1 MTENEVF
8 MNKLLT
14 RFKASEHG
22 GEYLMRFISAW
33 LCSLIL
39 ILPFRPIS
47 KIFDK
52 EYAGEAPY
60 LLLILFFA
68 VFYSLLTVLRFIPKL
83 REMKTDCAA
92 LLISTAQFTVAYAA
106 VMFREKGTNIDFFLG
121 VVLFIALAVWYTV
134 GKQRIRLPKFSKK
147 CWIAVLALSAVFM
160 LVFTALAM
168 SLRYYKLCT
177 PCFDFG
183 IFTQMFENMKDG
195 LGPVT
200 TVERNYE
207 LSHFAV
213 HFSPAYY
220 LMLPFYMLFPHPVTL
235 QILQGIFVTSGII
248 PVFLIA
254 RKYGFSLI
262 HSSLFSAIYAL
273 YPAFTGGCSYDIHEN
288 CMLPAFLLWLIWATE
303 REKAIPML
311 VFTLLTLTIKE
322 DAAVYVAVIGL
333 YLLLSDRSK
342 KTRTLGAVIFVTAC
356 IYFFAVCAYLNY
368 SGLGIMEWRYKDYMY
383 RGGALITSIVVTA
396 FTNPGYILSNL
407 FTGEKLTFT
416 VQTLGVLGGIP
427 LVSRKIARYILL
439 IPFVLVNLMPTY
451 PYQHSIYFQYVF
463 GSCVLVIWLFIM
475 NMSELSYNRARCF
488 TVFSLIACAVMFM
501 STMTGYLNNFYD
513 NDYEAHGAV
522 ISYLEQLPDNGNES
536 ITANTFFIPPLYK
549 QKELYTINDRDVPTD
564 ESAPLADIVLLDR
577 TNVKFETNYNYFT
590 SLGMKEVTIE
600 DERVA
605 CLVCRL
611 ES

>member
-1 MTENEVF
+1 

-22 GEYLMRFISAW
+22 SEYLMRFISAW
-33 LCSLIL
+33 LCSLIF
-39 ILPFRPIS
+39 ILPFRPIIVS
-47 KIFDK
+47 QVFNK
-52 EYAGEAPY
+52 EYAGEVSY
-60 LLLILFFA
+60 LKLIILFA
-68 VFYSLLTVLRFIPKL
+68 VFYGLFTGLRFIPRLKKL
-83 REMKTDCAA
+83 KTDSAA
-92 LLISTAQFTVAYAA
+92 LLISTAQFTVAYAV
-106 VMFREKGTNIDFFLG
+106 VMFRENGTNIDFFLG
-121 VVLFIALAVWYTV
+121 VVPFIALAVWYTV
-134 GKQRIRLPKFSKK
+134 GKYKISLPKIMKK
-147 CWIAVLALSAVFM
+147 CWIAVIVLSAVFM

-168 SLRYYKLCT
+168 TMRYYKLST
-177 PCFDFG
+177 PAFDFG
-183 IFTQMFENMKDG
+183 IFAQMFENMKDG

-200 TVERNYE
+200 TVERNYR

-220 LMLPFYMLFPHPVTL
+220 LLLPFYMLFPHPVTL
-235 QILQGIFVTSGII
+235 QVLQGMLVTSGMI

-288 CMLPAFLLWLIWATE
+288 CMLPAFLLWLIWAVE
-303 REKAIPML
+303 REKTLPML
-311 VFTLLTLTIKE
+311 VFALLTLLVKE

-333 YLLLSDRSK
+333 YLLLSDRSE
-342 KTRTLGAVIFVTAC
+342 KTRALGAVIFGAAC
-356 IYFFAVCAYLNY
+356 VYFFAVCAYLNN

-383 RGGALITSIVVTA
+383 SGGALITSIVVTA

-427 LVSRKIARYILL
+427 LVSKKLARYILL
-439 IPFVLVNLMPTY
+439 IPFVLVNLMPEY
-451 PYQHSIYFQYVF
+451 VYQHSIYFQYVF
-463 GSCVLVIWLFIM
+463 GSCALIIWLFIM
-475 NMSELSYNRARCF
+475 NISELSYNRARCF
-488 TVFSLIACAVMFM
+488 TVFSFIACAVMFM
-501 STMTGYLNNFYD
+501 STMTGYWNNFYD

-522 ISYLEQLPDNGNES
+522 ISYLEQLPDNANES

-564 ESAPLADIVLLDR
+564 ESAPLSDIVLLDR
-577 TNVKFETNYNYFT
+577 RNAKFETNYNYFT

-611 ES
+611 EL

>member
-1 MTENEVF
+1 
-8 MNKLLT
+8 
-14 RFKASEHG
+14 
-22 GEYLMRFISAW
+22 
-33 LCSLIL
+33 
-39 ILPFRPIS
+39 
-47 KIFDK
+47 
-52 EYAGEAPY
+52 
-60 LLLILFFA
+60 
-68 VFYSLLTVLRFIPKL
+68 
-83 REMKTDCAA
+83 
-92 LLISTAQFTVAYAA
+92 
-106 VMFREKGTNIDFFLG
+106 
-121 VVLFIALAVWYTV
+121 
-134 GKQRIRLPKFSKK
+134 
-147 CWIAVLALSAVFM
+147 M

-168 SLRYYKLCT
+168 AMRYYKLST
-177 PCFDFG
+177 PAFDFG
-183 IFTQMFENMKDG
+183 IFAQMFENMKDG
-195 LGPVT
+195 FGPIT
-200 TVERNYE
+200 TVERNYR

-288 CMLPAFLLWLIWATE
+288 CMLPAFLLWLIWAVE
-303 REKAIPML
+303 REKAVPML
-311 VFTLLTLTIKE
+311 VFALLTLLVKE

-333 YLLLSDRSK
+333 YLILSDRSE
-342 KTRTLGAVIFVTAC
+342 KTRALGAVIFGAAC
-356 IYFFAVCAYLNY
+356 VYFFAVCAYLNN

-439 IPFVLVNLMPTY
+439 IPLVLVNLMPTY
-451 PYQHSIYFQYVF
+451 QYQHSIYFQYVF

-522 ISYLEQLPDNGNES
+522 ISYLEQLPDNANES

-549 QKELYTINDRDVPTD
+549 QKELYTINDRDEPTS
-564 ESAPLADIVLLDR
+564 ESAPPADIVLLDR

>member
-1 MTENEVF
+1 

-47 KIFDK
+47 KVFDK
-52 EYAGEAPY
+52 EYAGEVSY
-60 LLLILFFA
+60 LKLIILFA
-68 VFYSLLTVLRFIPKL
+68 VFYGLFTGLRFIPRLKKL
-83 REMKTDCAA
+83 KTDSAA
-92 LLISTAQFTVAYAA
+92 LLISTAQFTVAYAV
-106 VMFREKGTNIDFFLG
+106 VMFRENGTNIDFFLG
-121 VVLFIALAVWYTV
+121 VVPFIALAVWYTV
-134 GKQRIRLPKFSKK
+134 GKYKISLPKIMKK
-147 CWIAVLALSAVFM
+147 CWIAVIVLSAVFM

-168 SLRYYKLCT
+168 AMRYYKLST
-177 PCFDFG
+177 PAFDFG
-183 IFTQMFENMKDG
+183 IFAQMFENMKDG
-195 LGPVT
+195 LGPIT
-200 TVERNYE
+200 TVERNYR

-288 CMLPAFLLWLIWATE
+288 CMLPAFLLWLIWAVE
-303 REKAIPML
+303 REKTVPML
-311 VFTLLTLTIKE
+311 VFALLTLLVKE

-333 YLLLSDRSK
+333 YLILSDRSK
-342 KTRTLGAVIFVTAC
+342 KTRALGTVIFVAAC
-356 IYFFAVCAYLNY
+356 VYFFAVCAYLNY
-368 SGLGIMEWRYKDYMY
+368 NGLGIMQWRYKDYMY
-383 RGGALITSIVVTA
+383 SGGALITSIVVTA

-407 FTGEKLTFT
+407 FTGDKLNFT

-427 LVSRKIARYILL
+427 LVSKKLARYILL
-439 IPFVLVNLMPTY
+439 IPFVLVNLMPEY
-451 PYQHSIYFQYVF
+451 VYQHSIYFQYVF
-463 GSCVLVIWLFIM
+463 GSCALIIWLFIM
-475 NMSELSYNRARCF
+475 NISELSYNRARCF
-488 TVFSLIACAVMFM
+488 TVFSFIACAVMFM
-501 STMTGYLNNFYD
+501 STMTGYWNNFYD

-522 ISYLEQLPDNGNES
+522 ISYLEQLPDNANES

-564 ESAPLADIVLLDR
+564 ESAPLSDIVLLDR
-577 TNVKFETNYNYFT
+577 RNAKFETNYNYFT
-590 SLGMKEVTIE
+590 SLGLKEVTIE

-611 ES
+611 EL

>member
-1 MTENEVF
+1 

-22 GEYLMRFISAW
+22 SEYLMRFISAW
-33 LCSLIL
+33 LCSLIF
-39 ILPFRPIS
+39 ILPFRPIIVN
-47 KIFDK
+47 KVFNK
-52 EYAGEAPY
+52 EYAGEVSY
-60 LLLILFFA
+60 LKLIILFA
-68 VFYSLLTVLRFIPKL
+68 VFYGLFTGLRFIPRLKKL
-83 REMKTDCAA
+83 KTDSAA
-92 LLISTAQFTVAYAA
+92 LLISTAQFTVAYAV
-106 VMFREKGTNIDFFLG
+106 VMFRENGTNIDFFLG
-121 VVLFIALAVWYTV
+121 VVPFIALAVWYTV
-134 GKQRIRLPKFSKK
+134 GKYKISLPKIMKK
-147 CWIAVLALSAVFM
+147 CWIAVIVLSAVFM

-168 SLRYYKLCT
+168 TMRYYKLST
-177 PCFDFG
+177 PAFDFG

-200 TVERNYE
+200 TVERNYR

-220 LMLPFYMLFPHPVTL
+220 LLLPFYMLFPHPVTL
-235 QILQGIFVTSGII
+235 QVLQGMLVTSGMI

-288 CMLPAFLLWLIWATE
+288 CMLPAFLLWLIWAVE
-303 REKAIPML
+303 REKTLPML
-311 VFTLLTLTIKE
+311 VFALLTLLVKE

-333 YLLLSDRSK
+333 YLLLSDRSE
-342 KTRTLGAVIFVTAC
+342 KTRALGAVIFGAAC
-356 IYFFAVCAYLNY
+356 VYFFAVCAYLNN
-368 SGLGIMEWRYKDYMY
+368 SGLGIMQWRYKDYMY
-383 RGGALITSIVVTA
+383 SGGALITSIVVTA

-407 FTGEKLTFT
+407 FTGDKLNFT

-427 LVSRKIARYILL
+427 LVSKKLARYILL
-439 IPFVLVNLMPTY
+439 IPFVLVNLMPEY
-451 PYQHSIYFQYVF
+451 VYQHSIYFQYVF
-463 GSCVLVIWLFIM
+463 GSCALIIWLFIM
-475 NMSELSYNRARCF
+475 NISELSYNRARCF
-488 TVFSLIACAVMFM
+488 TVFSFIACAVMFM
-501 STMTGYLNNFYD
+501 STMTGYWNNFYD

-522 ISYLEQLPDNGNES
+522 ISYLEQLPDNANES

-564 ESAPLADIVLLDR
+564 ESAPLSDIVLLDR
-577 TNVKFETNYNYFT
+577 RNAKFETNYNYFI

-611 ES
+611 EL

>member
-1 MTENEVF
+1 

-22 GEYLMRFISAW
+22 SEYLMRFISAW
-33 LCSLIL
+33 LCSLIF
-39 ILPFRPIS
+39 ILPFRPIIVS
-47 KIFDK
+47 QVFNK
-52 EYAGEAPY
+52 EYAGEVSY
-60 LLLILFFA
+60 LKLIILFA
-68 VFYSLLTVLRFIPKL
+68 VFYGLFTGLRFIPRLKKL
-83 REMKTDCAA
+83 KTDSAA
-92 LLISTAQFTVAYAA
+92 LLISTAQFTVAYAV
-106 VMFREKGTNIDFFLG
+106 VMFRENGTNIDFFLG
-121 VVLFIALAVWYTV
+121 VVPFIALAVWYTV
-134 GKQRIRLPKFSKK
+134 GKYKISLPKIMKK
-147 CWIAVLALSAVFM
+147 CWIAVIVLSAVFM

-168 SLRYYKLCT
+168 TMRYYKLST
-177 PCFDFG
+177 PAFDFG

-200 TVERNYE
+200 TVERNYR

-220 LMLPFYMLFPHPVTL
+220 LLLPFYMLFPHPVTL
-235 QILQGIFVTSGII
+235 QILQAIFVTSGMI

-288 CMLPAFLLWLIWATE
+288 CMLPAFLLWLIWAVE
-303 REKAIPML
+303 REKTLPML
-311 VFTLLTLTIKE
+311 VFALLTLLVKE

-333 YLLLSDRSK
+333 YLLLSDRSE
-342 KTRTLGAVIFVTAC
+342 KTRALGAVIFGAAC
-356 IYFFAVCAYLNY
+356 VYFFAVCAYLNN

-383 RGGALITSIVVTA
+383 SGGALITSIVVTA

-407 FTGEKLTFT
+407 FTGDKLNFT

-427 LVSRKIARYILL
+427 LVSKKLARYILL
-439 IPFVLVNLMPTY
+439 IPFVLVNLMPEY
-451 PYQHSIYFQYVF
+451 VYQHSIYFQYVF
-463 GSCVLVIWLFIM
+463 GSCALIIWLFIM
-475 NMSELSYNRARCF
+475 NISELSYNRARCF
-488 TVFSLIACAVMFM
+488 TVFSFIACAVMFM
-501 STMTGYLNNFYD
+501 STMTGYWNNFYD

-522 ISYLEQLPDNGNES
+522 ISYLEQLPDNANES

-564 ESAPLADIVLLDR
+564 ESAPLSDIVLLDR
-577 TNVKFETNYNYFT
+577 RNAKFETNYNYFT

-611 ES
+611 EL

>member
-1 MTENEVF
+1 

-22 GEYLMRFISAW
+22 SEYLMRFISAW
-33 LCSLIL
+33 LCSLIF
-39 ILPFRPIS
+39 ILPFRPIIVS
-47 KIFDK
+47 QVFNK
-52 EYAGEAPY
+52 EYAGEVSY
-60 LLLILFFA
+60 LKLIILFA
-68 VFYSLLTVLRFIPKL
+68 VFYGLFTGLRFIPRLKKL
-83 REMKTDCAA
+83 KTDSAA
-92 LLISTAQFTVAYAA
+92 LLISTAQFTVAYAV
-106 VMFREKGTNIDFFLG
+106 VMFRENGTNIDFFLG
-121 VVLFIALAVWYTV
+121 VVPFIALAVWYTV
-134 GKQRIRLPKFSKK
+134 GKYKISLPKIMKK
-147 CWIAVLALSAVFM
+147 CWIAVIVLSAVFM

-168 SLRYYKLCT
+168 TMRYYKLST
-177 PCFDFG
+177 PAFDFG

-200 TVERNYE
+200 TVERNYR

-220 LMLPFYMLFPHPVTL
+220 LLLPFYMLFPHPVTL
-235 QILQGIFVTSGII
+235 QVLQGMLVTSGMI

-288 CMLPAFLLWLIWATE
+288 CMLPAFLLWLIWAIE
-303 REKAIPML
+303 REKTIPMF
-311 VFTLLTLTIKE
+311 VFATLTLLVKE

-333 YLLLSDRSK
+333 YLLLSDRSE
-342 KTRTLGAVIFVTAC
+342 KTRALGAVIFGAAC
-356 IYFFAVCAYLNY
+356 VYFFAVCAYLNY
-368 SGLGIMEWRYKDYMY
+368 NGLGIMQWRYKDYMY
-383 RGGALITSIVVTA
+383 SGGALITSIVVTA

-407 FTGEKLTFT
+407 FTGDKLNFT

-427 LVSRKIARYILL
+427 LVSKKLARYILL
-439 IPFVLVNLMPTY
+439 IPFVLVNLMPEY
-451 PYQHSIYFQYVF
+451 VYQHSIYFQYVF
-463 GSCVLVIWLFIM
+463 GSCALIIWLFIM
-475 NMSELSYNRARCF
+475 NISELSYNRARCF
-488 TVFSLIACAVMFM
+488 TVFSFIACAVMFM
-501 STMTGYLNNFYD
+501 STMTGYWNNFYD

-522 ISYLEQLPDNGNES
+522 ISYLEQLPDNANES

-564 ESAPLADIVLLDR
+564 ESAPLSDIVLLDR
-577 TNVKFETNYNYFT
+577 RNAKFETNYNYFT

-611 ES
+611 EL

>member
-1 MTENEVF
+1 

-22 GEYLMRFISAW
+22 SEYLMRFISAW
-33 LCSLIL
+33 LCSLIF
-39 ILPFRPIS
+39 ILPFRPIIVN
-47 KIFDK
+47 KVFNK
-52 EYAGEAPY
+52 EYAGEVSY
-60 LLLILFFA
+60 LKLIILFA
-68 VFYSLLTVLRFIPKL
+68 VFYGLFTGLRFIPRLKKL
-83 REMKTDCAA
+83 KTDSAA
-92 LLISTAQFTVAYAA
+92 LLISTAQFTVAYAV
-106 VMFREKGTNIDFFLG
+106 VMFRENGTNIDFFLG
-121 VVLFIALAVWYTV
+121 VVPFIALAVWYTV
-134 GKQRIRLPKFSKK
+134 GKYKISLPKIMKK
-147 CWIAVLALSAVFM
+147 CWIAVIVLSAVFM

-168 SLRYYKLCT
+168 TMRYYKLST
-177 PCFDFG
+177 PAFDFG

-200 TVERNYE
+200 TVERNYR

-220 LMLPFYMLFPHPVTL
+220 LLLPFYMLFPHPVTL
-235 QILQGIFVTSGII
+235 QVLQGMLVTSGMI

-288 CMLPAFLLWLIWATE
+288 CMLPAFLLWLIWAVE
-303 REKAIPML
+303 REKTLPML
-311 VFTLLTLTIKE
+311 VFALLTLLVKE

-333 YLLLSDRSK
+333 YLLLSDRSE
-342 KTRTLGAVIFVTAC
+342 KTRALGAVIFGAAC
-356 IYFFAVCAYLNY
+356 VYFFAVCAYLNN
-368 SGLGIMEWRYKDYMY
+368 SGLGIMQWRYKDYMY
-383 RGGALITSIVVTA
+383 SGGALITSIVVTA

-407 FTGEKLTFT
+407 FTGDKLNFT

-427 LVSRKIARYILL
+427 LVSKKLARYILL
-439 IPFVLVNLMPTY
+439 IPFVLVNLMPEY
-451 PYQHSIYFQYVF
+451 VYQHSIYFQYVF
-463 GSCVLVIWLFIM
+463 GSCALIIWLFIM
-475 NMSELSYNRARCF
+475 NISELSYNRARCF
-488 TVFSLIACAVMFM
+488 TVFSFIACAVMFM
-501 STMTGYLNNFYD
+501 STMTGYWNNFYD

-522 ISYLEQLPDNGNES
+522 ISYLEQLPDNANES

-564 ESAPLADIVLLDR
+564 ESAPLSDIVLLDR
-577 TNVKFETNYNYFT
+577 RNAKFETNYNYFT

-611 ES
+611 EL

>member
-1 MTENEVF
+1 M

-22 GEYLMRFISAW
+22 SEYLMRFISAW
-33 LCSLIL
+33 LCSLIF
-39 ILPFRPIS
+39 ILPFRPIIVN
-47 KIFDK
+47 KVFNK
-52 EYAGEAPY
+52 EYAGEVSY
-60 LLLILFFA
+60 LKLIILFA
-68 VFYSLLTVLRFIPKL
+68 VFYGLFTGLRFIPRLKKL
-83 REMKTDCAA
+83 KTDSAA
-92 LLISTAQFTVAYAA
+92 LLISTAQFTVAYAV
-106 VMFREKGTNIDFFLG
+106 VMFRENGTNIDFFLG
-121 VVLFIALAVWYTV
+121 VVPFIALAVWYTV
-134 GKQRIRLPKFSKK
+134 GKYKISLPKIMKK
-147 CWIAVLALSAVFM
+147 CWIAVIVLSAVFM

-168 SLRYYKLCT
+168 TMRYYKLST
-177 PCFDFG
+177 PAFDFG

-200 TVERNYE
+200 TVERNYR

-220 LMLPFYMLFPHPVTL
+220 LLLPFYMLFPHPVTL
-235 QILQGIFVTSGII
+235 QVLQGMLVTSGMI

-288 CMLPAFLLWLIWATE
+288 CMLPAFLLWLIWAIE
-303 REKAIPML
+303 REKTIPMF
-311 VFTLLTLTIKE
+311 VFATLTLLVKE

-333 YLLLSDRSK
+333 YLLLSDRSE
-342 KTRTLGAVIFVTAC
+342 KTRALGAMIFGAAC
-356 IYFFAVCAYLNY
+356 VYFFAVCAYLNN

-427 LVSRKIARYILL
+427 LVSKKLARYILL
-439 IPFVLVNLMPTY
+439 IPFVLVNLMPEY
-451 PYQHSIYFQYVF
+451 VYQHSIYFQYVF
-463 GSCVLVIWLFIM
+463 GSCALIIWLFIM
-475 NMSELSYNRARCF
+475 NISELSYNRARCF
-488 TVFSLIACAVMFM
+488 TVFSFIACAVMFM
-501 STMTGYLNNFYD
+501 STMTGYWNNFYD

-522 ISYLEQLPDNGNES
+522 ISYLEQLPDNANES

-564 ESAPLADIVLLDR
+564 ESAPLSDIVLLDR
-577 TNVKFETNYNYFT
+577 RNAKFETNYNYFT

-611 ES
+611 EL

>member
-1 MTENEVF
+1 

-14 RFKASEHG
+14 RFKASKHG
-22 GEYLMRFISAW
+22 SEYLMRFISAW
-33 LCSLIL
+33 LFSLVL
-39 ILPFRPIS
+39 ILPFRPIIVS
-47 KIFDK
+47 QVFNK
-52 EYAGEAPY
+52 EYAGEVSY
-60 LLLILFFA
+60 LELIILFA
-68 VFYSLLTVLRFIPKL
+68 VFYGILTGLRFIPRLKKL
-83 REMKTDCAA
+83 KTDSAA
-92 LLISTAQFTVAYAA
+92 LLISTAQFTVAYAV

-134 GKQRIRLPKFSKK
+134 GKYRISLPKIMKK
-147 CWIAVLALSAVFM
+147 YWIAVIVLSAVFM
-160 LVFTALAM
+160 LTFTALAM
-168 SLRYYKLCT
+168 SMRYYKLCT
-177 PCFDFG
+177 PAFDFG
-183 IFTQMFENMKDG
+183 IFTQMFANMKDG

-235 QILQGIFVTSGII
+235 QVLQGLLVTSGII

-273 YPAFTGGCSYDIHEN
+273 YPALTGGCSYDIHEN
-288 CMLPAFLLWLIWATE
+288 CMLPAFLLWLIWAIE
-303 REKAIPML
+303 REKTIPML
-311 VFTLLTLTIKE
+311 VFAVLTLLVKE

-342 KTRTLGAVIFVTAC
+342 KTRKLGAVIFMAAC
-356 IYFFAVCAYLNY
+356 VYFFVVCAYLNNN
-368 SGLGIMEWRYKDYMY
+368 GLGIMDWRYKDYMY
-383 RGGALITSIVVTA
+383 SGGALITSIVVTA

-407 FTGEKLTFT
+407 FTGDKLNFT

-427 LVSRKIARYILL
+427 LVSKKLARYILL

-451 PYQHSIYFQYVF
+451 QYQHSIFFQYVF
-463 GSCVLVIWLFIM
+463 GSCALIIWLFIM
-475 NMSELSYNRARCF
+475 NISELSYNKARCF
-488 TVFSLIACAVMFM
+488 TVFSFIACAVMFM
-501 STMTGYLNNFYD
+501 STMTGFFNNFYD

-522 ISYLEQLPDNGNES
+522 ISYLEQLPDNANES
-536 ITANTFFIPPLYK
+536 ITANTFFIPSLYK

-564 ESAPLADIVLLDR
+564 ESAPLSDIVLLDR
-577 TNVKFETNYNYFT
+577 RNAKFETNYNYFI
-590 SLGMKEVTIE
+590 SQGMKEVTIE
-600 DERVA
+600 DERVS

-611 ES
+611 EL

>member
-1 MTENEVF
+1 

-22 GEYLMRFISAW
+22 SEYLMRFISAW
-33 LCSLIL
+33 LCSLIF
-39 ILPFRPIS
+39 ILPFRPIIVN
-47 KIFDK
+47 KVFNK
-52 EYAGEAPY
+52 EYAGEVSY
-60 LLLILFFA
+60 LKLIILFA
-68 VFYSLLTVLRFIPKL
+68 VFYGLFTGLRFIPRLKKL
-83 REMKTDCAA
+83 KTDSAA
-92 LLISTAQFTVAYAA
+92 LLISTAQFTVAYAV
-106 VMFREKGTNIDFFLG
+106 VMFRENGTNIDFFLG
-121 VVLFIALAVWYTV
+121 VVPFIALAVWYTV
-134 GKQRIRLPKFSKK
+134 GKYKISLPKIMKK
-147 CWIAVLALSAVFM
+147 CWIAVIVLSAVFM

-168 SLRYYKLCT
+168 TMRYYKLST
-177 PCFDFG
+177 PAFDFG

-200 TVERNYE
+200 TVERNYR

-220 LMLPFYMLFPHPVTL
+220 LLLPFYMLFPHPVTL
-235 QILQGIFVTSGII
+235 QVLQGMLVTSGMI

-288 CMLPAFLLWLIWATE
+288 CMLPAFLLWLIWAVE
-303 REKAIPML
+303 REKTLPML
-311 VFTLLTLTIKE
+311 VFALLTLLVKE

-333 YLLLSDRSK
+333 YLLLSDRSE
-342 KTRTLGAVIFVTAC
+342 KTRALGAVIFGAAC
-356 IYFFAVCAYLNY
+356 VYFFAVCAYLNY
-368 SGLGIMEWRYKDYMY
+368 NGLGIMQWRYKDYMY
-383 RGGALITSIVVTA
+383 SGGALITSIVVTA

-407 FTGEKLTFT
+407 FTSDKLNFT

-427 LVSRKIARYILL
+427 LVSKKLARYILL
-439 IPFVLVNLMPTY
+439 IPFVLVNLMPEY
-451 PYQHSIYFQYVF
+451 VYQHSIYFQYVF
-463 GSCVLVIWLFIM
+463 GSCALIIWLFIM
-475 NMSELSYNRARCF
+475 NISELSYNRARCF
-488 TVFSLIACAVMFM
+488 TVFSFIACAVMFM
-501 STMTGYLNNFYD
+501 STMTGYWNNFYD

-522 ISYLEQLPDNGNES
+522 ISYLEQLPDNANES

-564 ESAPLADIVLLDR
+564 ESAPLSDIVLLDR
-577 TNVKFETNYNYFT
+577 RNAKFETNYNYFT

-611 ES
+611 EL

>member
-1 MTENEVF
+1 

-47 KIFDK
+47 KVFDK

-60 LLLILFFA
+60 LLLIIFFA
-68 VFYSLLTVLRFIPKL
+68 VFYGLLTALRFIPKL

-92 LLISTAQFTVAYAA
+92 LLISAAQFTVAYAV
-106 VMFREKGTNIDFFLG
+106 VMFREKGTSIDFFLG

-134 GKQRIRLPKFSKK
+134 GKHRIRLPKFTKK
-147 CWIAVLALSAVFM
+147 CWIAVIALSAVFM

-168 SLRYYKLCT
+168 AMRYYKLST
-177 PCFDFG
+177 PAFDFG
-183 IFTQMFENMKDG
+183 IFAQMFENMKDG
-195 LGPVT
+195 LGPIT
-200 TVERNYE
+200 TVERNYR

-288 CMLPAFLLWLIWATE
+288 CMLPAFLLWLIWAVE
-303 REKAIPML
+303 REKTVPML
-311 VFTLLTLTIKE
+311 VFALLTLLVKE

-333 YLLLSDRSK
+333 YLLLSDRSE
-342 KTRTLGAVIFVTAC
+342 KTRALGAVIFGAAC
-356 IYFFAVCAYLNY
+356 VYFFAVCAYLNNN
-368 SGLGIMEWRYKDYMY
+368 GLGIMDWRYKDYMY
-383 RGGALITSIVVTA
+383 SGGALITSIVVTA

-427 LVSRKIARYILL
+427 LISKKLARYILL

-451 PYQHSIYFQYVF
+451 QYQHSIFFQYVF
-463 GSCVLVIWLFIM
+463 GSCTLLIWLFIM
-475 NMSELSYNRARCF
+475 NLSELSYNKARCF
-488 TVFSLIACAVMFM
+488 TMFSLIACAVMFA
-501 STMTGYLNNFYD
+501 STLSGLTNNFYISD
-513 NDYEAHGAV
+513 KETKSAV
-522 ISYLEQLPDNGNES
+522 IEYLEQLPDKGNES
-536 ITANTFFIPPLYK
+536 ITANTFFIPALYK
-549 QKELYTINDRDVPTD
+549 QKELYTINDRDEPTS
-564 ESAPLADIVLLDR
+564 ESAPPADIVLLDR
-577 TNVKFETNYNYFT
+577 RNAKFETNYNYFT

>member
-1 MTENEVF
+1 

-52 EYAGEAPY
+52 EYAGEAPH
-60 LLLILFFA
+60 LLLIIFFA

-92 LLISTAQFTVAYAA
+92 LLISTAQFTVAYAV
-106 VMFREKGTNIDFFLG
+106 VMFREKGRNIDFFLG

-134 GKQRIRLPKFSKK
+134 GKQMIRLPKFSKK

-177 PCFDFG
+177 PAFDFG
-183 IFTQMFENMKDG
+183 IFTQMFENMKEG

-288 CMLPAFLLWLIWATE
+288 CMLPALLLWLIWATE
-303 REKAIPML
+303 REKTIPML
-311 VFTLLTLTIKE
+311 VFALLTLTVKE

-342 KTRTLGAVIFVTAC
+342 RTRTLGAVIFVTAC

-383 RGGALITSIVVTA
+383 RGGALITSLIVTA

-439 IPFVLVNLMPTY
+439 IPVCTGKSYADLSVSALDLFPVRFRLVRSCYLAFHNE
-451 PYQHSIYFQYVF
+451 YV
-463 GSCVLVIWLFIM
+463 GVVI
-475 NMSELSYNRARCF
+475 
-488 TVFSLIACAVMFM
+488 
-501 STMTGYLNNFYD
+501 
-513 NDYEAHGAV
+513 
-522 ISYLEQLPDNGNES
+522 
-536 ITANTFFIPPLYK
+536 
-549 QKELYTINDRDVPTD
+549 
-564 ESAPLADIVLLDR
+564 
-577 TNVKFETNYNYFT
+577 
-590 SLGMKEVTIE
+590 
-600 DERVA
+600 
-605 CLVCRL
+605 
-611 ES
+611 

>member
-1 MTENEVF
+1 

-83 REMKTDCAA
+83 RDMKTDCAA

-177 PCFDFG
+177 PAFDFG
-183 IFTQMFENMKDG
+183 IFTQMFENMKEG

-288 CMLPAFLLWLIWATE
+288 CMLPALLLWLIWATE
-303 REKAIPML
+303 REKTIPML
-311 VFTLLTLTIKE
+311 VFALLTLTVKE

-342 KTRTLGAVIFVTAC
+342 RTRTLGAVIFVTAC

-383 RGGALITSIVVTA
+383 RGGALITSLIVTA

-488 TVFSLIACAVMFM
+488 TVFSLIACAVMFI

-522 ISYLEQLPDNGNES
+522 ISYLEQLPDNENES
-536 ITANTFFIPPLYK
+536 ITANTFFVPSLYK

-611 ES
+611 EL

>member
-1 MTENEVF
+1 

-39 ILPFRPIS
+39 ILPLRPIS
-47 KIFDK
+47 KVFDK
-52 EYAGEAPY
+52 EYAGEAPH
-60 LLLILFFA
+60 LLLIIFFA
-68 VFYSLLTVLRFIPKL
+68 VFYGLLTVLRFIPKL

-92 LLISTAQFTVAYAA
+92 LLISTAQFTVAYAV
-106 VMFREKGTNIDFFLG
+106 VMFREKGRSIDFFLG

-134 GKQRIRLPKFSKK
+134 GKHRIRLPKFTKK
-147 CWIAVLALSAVFM
+147 CWIAVIALSAVFM

-168 SLRYYKLCT
+168 AMRYYKLST
-177 PCFDFG
+177 PAFDFG
-183 IFTQMFENMKDG
+183 IFAQMFENMKDG
-195 LGPVT
+195 LGPIT
-200 TVERNYE
+200 TVERNYR

-288 CMLPAFLLWLIWATE
+288 CMLPAFLLWLIWAVE
-303 REKAIPML
+303 REKTVPML
-311 VFTLLTLTIKE
+311 VFALLTLLVKE

-333 YLLLSDRSK
+333 YLILSDRSE
-342 KTRTLGAVIFVTAC
+342 KTRALGAVIFGAAC
-356 IYFFAVCAYLNY
+356 VYFFAVCAYLNN

-427 LVSRKIARYILL
+427 LV
-439 IPFVLVNLMPTY
+439 LVNLMPTY
-451 PYQHSIYFQYVF
+451 QYQHSIYFQYVF

-522 ISYLEQLPDNGNES
+522 ISYLEQLPDNANES

-549 QKELYTINDRDVPTD
+549 QKELYTINDRDEPTS
-564 ESAPLADIVLLDR
+564 ESAPPADIVLLDR

>member
-1 MTENEVF
+1 

-47 KIFDK
+47 KVFDK

-60 LLLILFFA
+60 LLLIIFFA
-68 VFYSLLTVLRFIPKL
+68 VFYGLLTVLRFIPKL

-92 LLISTAQFTVAYAA
+92 LLISTAQFTVAYAV
-106 VMFREKGTNIDFFLG
+106 VMFREKGTSIDFFLG

-134 GKQRIRLPKFSKK
+134 GKHRIRLPKFTKK
-147 CWIAVLALSAVFM
+147 CWIAVIALSAVFM

-168 SLRYYKLCT
+168 AMRYYKLST
-177 PCFDFG
+177 PAFDFG
-183 IFTQMFENMKDG
+183 IFAQMFENMKDG

-288 CMLPAFLLWLIWATE
+288 CMLPAFLLWLIWAVE
-303 REKAIPML
+303 REKTLPML
-311 VFTLLTLTIKE
+311 VFALLTLLVKE

-333 YLLLSDRSK
+333 YLILSDRSE
-342 KTRTLGAVIFVTAC
+342 KTRALGAVIFGAAC
-356 IYFFAVCAYLNY
+356 VYFFAVCAYLNN

-407 FTGEKLTFT
+407 FTGEKRRTRRYTACKQEDSTLYITDT
-416 VQTLGVLGGIP
+416 VCTGKSYADLSVSALDLFP
-427 LVSRKIARYILL
+427 VRFRLVRSCYLA
-439 IPFVLVNLMPTY
+439 FHNE
-451 PYQHSIYFQYVF
+451 YV
-463 GSCVLVIWLFIM
+463 
-475 NMSELSYNRARCF
+475 
-488 TVFSLIACAVMFM
+488 
-501 STMTGYLNNFYD
+501 
-513 NDYEAHGAV
+513 GAV
-522 ISYLEQLPDNGNES
+522 I
-536 ITANTFFIPPLYK
+536 
-549 QKELYTINDRDVPTD
+549 
-564 ESAPLADIVLLDR
+564 
-577 TNVKFETNYNYFT
+577 
-590 SLGMKEVTIE
+590 
-600 DERVA
+600 
-605 CLVCRL
+605 
-611 ES
+611 

>member
-1 MTENEVF
+1 

-22 GEYLMRFISAW
+22 SEYLMRFISAW
-33 LCSLIL
+33 LCSLIF
-39 ILPFRPIS
+39 ILPFRPIIVN
-47 KIFDK
+47 KVFNK
-52 EYAGEAPY
+52 EYAGEVSY
-60 LLLILFFA
+60 LKLIILFA
-68 VFYSLLTVLRFIPKL
+68 VFYGLFTGLRFIPRLKKL
-83 REMKTDCAA
+83 KTDSAA
-92 LLISTAQFTVAYAA
+92 LLISTAQFTVAYAV
-106 VMFREKGTNIDFFLG
+106 VMFRENGTNIDFFLG
-121 VVLFIALAVWYTV
+121 VVPFIALAVWYTV
-134 GKQRIRLPKFSKK
+134 GKYKISLPKIMKK
-147 CWIAVLALSAVFM
+147 CWIAVIVLSAVFM

-168 SLRYYKLCT
+168 TMRYYKLST
-177 PCFDFG
+177 PAFDFG

-195 LGPVT
+195 LGPIT
-200 TVERNYE
+200 TVERNYR

-220 LMLPFYMLFPHPVTL
+220 LLLPFYMLFPHPVTL
-235 QILQGIFVTSGII
+235 QVLQGMLVTSGMI

-288 CMLPAFLLWLIWATE
+288 CMLPAFLLWLIWAVE
-303 REKAIPML
+303 REKTLPML
-311 VFTLLTLTIKE
+311 VFALLTLLVKE

-333 YLLLSDRSK
+333 YLLLSDRSE
-342 KTRTLGAVIFVTAC
+342 KTRALGAVIFGAAC
-356 IYFFAVCAYLNY
+356 VYFFAVCAYLNN
-368 SGLGIMEWRYKDYMY
+368 SGLGIMQWRYKDYMY
-383 RGGALITSIVVTA
+383 SGGALITSIVVTA

-407 FTGEKLTFT
+407 FTGDKLNFT

-427 LVSRKIARYILL
+427 LVSKKLARYILL
-439 IPFVLVNLMPTY
+439 IPFVLVNLMPEY
-451 PYQHSIYFQYVF
+451 VYQHSIYFQYVF
-463 GSCVLVIWLFIM
+463 GSCALIIWLFIM
-475 NMSELSYNRARCF
+475 NISELSYNRARCF
-488 TVFSLIACAVMFM
+488 TVFSFIACAVMFM
-501 STMTGYLNNFYD
+501 STMTGYWNNFYD

-522 ISYLEQLPDNGNES
+522 ISYLEQLPDNANES

-564 ESAPLADIVLLDR
+564 ESAPLSDIVLLDR
-577 TNVKFETNYNYFT
+577 RNAKFETNYNYFT

-611 ES
+611 EL

>member
-1 MTENEVF
+1 

-60 LLLILFFA
+60 LLLILFFT
-68 VFYSLLTVLRFIPKL
+68 VFYGLLTVLRFIPKL

-121 VVLFIALAVWYTV
+121 AVLFIALAVWYTV
-134 GKQRIRLPKFSKK
+134 GKQRIRLPKFTKK

-177 PCFDFG
+177 PAFDFG

-288 CMLPAFLLWLIWATE
+288 CMLPALLLWLIWATE
-303 REKAIPML
+303 REKMIPML
-311 VFTLLTLTIKE
+311 VFALLTLTVKE

-342 KTRTLGAVIFVTAC
+342 RTRDARCCDFRNSLHLFLCSLRLSQLQRAWDYGMAVQGLYVPRRCAYYVTYSYGVYKSGLHSVKPVHRRKADLYSADARRTRRYTACKQEDSTLYITDTVCTGKSYADLSVSALDLFPVRFRLVRSCYLAFHNEYVGAVI
-356 IYFFAVCAYLNY
+356 
-368 SGLGIMEWRYKDYMY
+368 
-383 RGGALITSIVVTA
+383 
-396 FTNPGYILSNL
+396 
-407 FTGEKLTFT
+407 
-416 VQTLGVLGGIP
+416 
-427 LVSRKIARYILL
+427 
-439 IPFVLVNLMPTY
+439 
-451 PYQHSIYFQYVF
+451 
-463 GSCVLVIWLFIM
+463 
-475 NMSELSYNRARCF
+475 
-488 TVFSLIACAVMFM
+488 
-501 STMTGYLNNFYD
+501 
-513 NDYEAHGAV
+513 
-522 ISYLEQLPDNGNES
+522 
-536 ITANTFFIPPLYK
+536 
-549 QKELYTINDRDVPTD
+549 
-564 ESAPLADIVLLDR
+564 
-577 TNVKFETNYNYFT
+577 
-590 SLGMKEVTIE
+590 
-600 DERVA
+600 
-605 CLVCRL
+605 
-611 ES
+611 

>member
-1 MTENEVF
+1 

-22 GEYLMRFISAW
+22 SEYLMRFISAW
-33 LCSLIL
+33 LCSLIF
-39 ILPFRPIS
+39 ILPFRPIIVN
-47 KIFDK
+47 KVFNK
-52 EYAGEAPY
+52 EYAGEVSY
-60 LLLILFFA
+60 LKLIILFA
-68 VFYSLLTVLRFIPKL
+68 VFYGLFTGLRFIPRLKKL
-83 REMKTDCAA
+83 KTDSAA
-92 LLISTAQFTVAYAA
+92 LLISTAQFTVAYAV
-106 VMFREKGTNIDFFLG
+106 VMFRENGTNIDFFLG
-121 VVLFIALAVWYTV
+121 VVPFIALAVWYTV
-134 GKQRIRLPKFSKK
+134 GKYKISLPKIMKK
-147 CWIAVLALSAVFM
+147 CWIAVIVLSAVFM

-168 SLRYYKLCT
+168 TMRYYKLST
-177 PCFDFG
+177 PAFDFG

-200 TVERNYE
+200 TVERNYR

-220 LMLPFYMLFPHPVTL
+220 LLLPFYMLFPHPVTL
-235 QILQGIFVTSGII
+235 QILQGLLVTSGMI

-288 CMLPAFLLWLIWATE
+288 CMLPAFLLWLIWAIE
-303 REKAIPML
+303 REKTIPMF
-311 VFTLLTLTIKE
+311 VFATLTLLVKE

-333 YLLLSDRSK
+333 YLLLSDRSE
-342 KTRTLGAVIFVTAC
+342 KTRALGAVIFGAAC
-356 IYFFAVCAYLNY
+356 VYFFAVCAYLNY
-368 SGLGIMEWRYKDYMY
+368 NGLGIMQWRYKDYMY
-383 RGGALITSIVVTA
+383 SGGALITSIVVTA

-407 FTGEKLTFT
+407 FTGDKLNFT

-427 LVSRKIARYILL
+427 LVSKKLARYILL
-439 IPFVLVNLMPTY
+439 IPFVLVNLMPEY
-451 PYQHSIYFQYVF
+451 VYQHSIYFQYVF
-463 GSCVLVIWLFIM
+463 GSCALIIWLFIM
-475 NMSELSYNRARCF
+475 NISELSYNRARCF
-488 TVFSLIACAVMFM
+488 TVFSFIACAVMFM
-501 STMTGYLNNFYD
+501 STMTGYWNNFYD

-522 ISYLEQLPDNGNES
+522 ISYLEQLPDNANES

-564 ESAPLADIVLLDR
+564 ESAPLSDIVLLDR
-577 TNVKFETNYNYFT
+577 RNAKFETNYNYFT

-611 ES
+611 EL

>member
-1 MTENEVF
+1 

-22 GEYLMRFISAW
+22 SEYLMRFISAW
-33 LCSLIL
+33 LCSLIF
-39 ILPFRPIS
+39 ILPFRPIIVN
-47 KIFDK
+47 KVFNK
-52 EYAGEAPY
+52 EYAGEVSY
-60 LLLILFFA
+60 LKLIILFA
-68 VFYSLLTVLRFIPKL
+68 VFYGLFTGLRFIPRLKKL
-83 REMKTDCAA
+83 KTDSAA
-92 LLISTAQFTVAYAA
+92 LLISTAQFTVAYAV
-106 VMFREKGTNIDFFLG
+106 VMFRENGTNIDFFLG
-121 VVLFIALAVWYTV
+121 VVPFIALAVWYTV
-134 GKQRIRLPKFSKK
+134 GKYKISLPKIMKK
-147 CWIAVLALSAVFM
+147 CWIAVIVLSAVFM

-168 SLRYYKLCT
+168 TMRYYKLST
-177 PCFDFG
+177 PAFDFG

-200 TVERNYE
+200 TVERNYR

-220 LMLPFYMLFPHPVTL
+220 LLLPFYMLFPHPVTL
-235 QILQGIFVTSGII
+235 QVLQGMLVTSGMI

-288 CMLPAFLLWLIWATE
+288 CMLPAFLLWLIWAVE
-303 REKAIPML
+303 REKTLPML
-311 VFTLLTLTIKE
+311 VFALLTLLVKE

-333 YLLLSDRSK
+333 YLLLSDRSE
-342 KTRTLGAVIFVTAC
+342 KTRALGAVIFGAAC
-356 IYFFAVCAYLNY
+356 VYFFAVCAYLNN

-383 RGGALITSIVVTA
+383 SGGALITSIVVTA

-407 FTGEKLTFT
+407 FTGDKLNFT

-427 LVSRKIARYILL
+427 LVSKKLARYILL
-439 IPFVLVNLMPTY
+439 IPFVLVNLMPEY
-451 PYQHSIYFQYVF
+451 VYQHSIYFQYVF
-463 GSCVLVIWLFIM
+463 GSCALIIWLFIM
-475 NMSELSYNRARCF
+475 NISELSYNRARCF
-488 TVFSLIACAVMFM
+488 TVFSFIACAVMFM
-501 STMTGYLNNFYD
+501 STMTGYWNNFYD

-522 ISYLEQLPDNGNES
+522 ISYLEQLPDNANES

-564 ESAPLADIVLLDR
+564 ESAPLSDIVLLDR
-577 TNVKFETNYNYFT
+577 RNAKFETNYNYFT

-611 ES
+611 EL